1 MTREDDGG
9 AAPLSSLLRSVKA
22 ARNHDKPTLE
32 QAQVLPHDNS
42 AASGSFL
49 PSHLRLAN
57 HSNKTWDQMTKSIIQ
72 VAAPRRTRGEN
83 TNFSHGS

>member
-9 AAPLSSLLRSVKA
+9 AAPLSSLLGSVKA

-49 PSHLRLAN
+49 PSHLRLGEIFVL
-57 HSNKTWDQMTKSIIQ
+57 HSVTLSYSFLILFILPFCLD
-72 VAAPRRTRGEN
+72 
-83 TNFSHGS
+83 